1 MQDVT
6 DGNINCVI
14 VKDLSRLGREYIET
28 GRYLR
33 RVFPAYGVRFI
44 AITDSIDTAHDSGD
58 DLTVS
63 VKNIMNEAYCRD
75 ISIKTRSS
83 LDVKRRNGDFVG
95 AFPVYGYMKAEDNK
109 NLLVPD
115 PYAARVVCDI
125 FRMRLEGASA
135 SKIASELNRLGILSP
150 LAYKKNN
157 GLPYA
162 KKGYADKADCKWSA
176 TTIIRIL
183 QDETYTGTLVQGKQQ
198 YPEIS
203 VYDTYIDNGATG
215 TNFHRPGFQQML
227 SDIEAGHV
235 NCVIVKDLSRLG
247 RNTIDTGYYIEQY
260 FRIRNI
266 RFIAVNENFDTVNP
280 EDAHSGIIIPLRNM
294 INEAYA
300 LDIGRKIRAQ
310 QRQAMKDGKFIGA
323 RTPYGYLKAEDDCH
337 QLIIDPVAAV
347 VVQRMF
353 RWASEGAGLNTIAVR
368 LNEAGVLTPSHYK
381 KMQGKITHENLLGSG
396 KWQTRTVGVIL
407 RSEVYTGDLV
417 QGQTKTVDHRQV
429 KADAE
434 EWTVVRDTHEAIIS
448 REQFAAVQEIL
459 NQTASRAKA
468 REVKAYTPNLLKGK
482 VFCAHC
488 GGSLHR
494 QRNIRKKS
502 DDVYL
507 YYCLSRS
514 RTSKDACPGVTIR
527 EDALLDMLADMLQDA
542 LDTALGQYTLSLAE
556 LPRQADDRAELRE
569 KITSR
574 KQEIQRL
581 RGIVRS
587 LYENLVQGVLT
598 KDEYFDYKEKYES
611 RIADLAVEMEQLE
624 DGLRTMDA
632 QAEQHRA
639 LEQDAAQIKTD
650 RALTAALIERL
661 IDRIEVSHDNHTH
674 DISRCHGI
682 WSTSTILRILAD
694 ERYTGVYVIGKRA
707 VLEVGGTR
715 SRLKDRES
723 WYIIPDHH
731 PAIVEKA
738 VFDTVQAIQLR
749 FSQPNKKKR
758 DYPLKGKAFCGC
770 CGHALSRTMQ
780 KTSYY
785 HCRHSEA
792 DEESRCHKMRLN
804 AAELEQAVFLTLKKQ
819 MEAAVP
825 LAPDGTL
832 RVKASV
838 PERAE
843 YEQQIEAL
851 QDGKRTLYEHYL
863 MGEIDLNTYKAEKA
877 ACDELLLKTKNAYA
891 AVLAQA
897 KQKQDEQARQDSRK
911 EASKALFDADTL
923 TTELAELLIDRV
935 LVYPDKR
942 IEIAYKIRDIFD

>member
-1 MQDVT
+1 M
-6 DGNINCVI
+6 II
-14 VKDLSRLGREYIET
+14 A
-28 GRYLR
+28 RYL
-33 RVFPAYGVRFI
+33 
-44 AITDSIDTAHDSGD
+44 
-58 DLTVS
+58 
-63 VKNIMNEAYCRD
+63 E
-75 ISIKTRSS
+75 
-83 LDVKRRNGDFVG
+83 
-95 AFPVYGYMKAEDNK
+95 
-109 NLLVPD
+109 
-115 PYAARVVCDI
+115 
-125 FRMRLEGASA
+125 
-135 SKIASELNRLGILSP
+135 
-150 LAYKKNN
+150 
-157 GLPYA
+157 
-162 KKGYADKADCKWSA
+162 
-176 TTIIRIL
+176 
-183 QDETYTGTLVQGKQQ
+183 Q

-227 SDIEAGHV
+227 LDIEAGHV

-260 FRIRNI
+260 FRIRSI
-266 RFIAVNENFDTVNP
+266 RFIAVNENFDTAAP

-300 LDIGRKIRAQ
+300 LDIGRKIKAQ

-368 LNEAGVLTPSHYK
+368 LNEAGILTPSHYK

-502 DDVYL
+502 DDVYF
-507 YYCLSRS
+507 YHCLSQS
-514 RTSKDACPGVTIR
+514 RISKGACPGVTNR

-542 LDTALGQYTLSLAE
+542 LDTELGQYTLSLAE
-556 LPRQADDRAELRE
+556 LPRQAADRTELRE

-598 KDEYFDYKEKYES
+598 KDEYFDYKEKYEH

-624 DGLRTMDA
+624 DGLRTMDPTKECLQFLYVTVIEVLQSVKDIDTVGFIPGTGKEFLRGYAEVITDA
-632 QAEQHRA
+632 QKFVHRGHCLA
-639 LEQDAAQIKTD
+639 NRNTAHIAAAFAKVKAHFMFRNVEVMAQLRD
-650 RALTAALIERL
+650 ALTDKILIF
-661 IDRIEVSHDNHTH
+661 
-674 DISRCHGI
+674 G
-682 WSTSTILRILAD
+682 
-694 ERYTGVYVIGKRA
+694 Y
-707 VLEVGGTR
+707 
-715 SRLKDRES
+715 
-723 WYIIPDHH
+723 
-731 PAIVEKA
+731 
-738 VFDTVQAIQLR
+738 
-749 FSQPNKKKR
+749 
-758 DYPLKGKAFCGC
+758 
-770 CGHALSRTMQ
+770 
-780 KTSYY
+780 
-785 HCRHSEA
+785 
-792 DEESRCHKMRLN
+792 
-804 AAELEQAVFLTLKKQ
+804 LEQADTPFPIYTIICKYCNINRGRAFSIDVSVF
-819 MEAAVP
+819 E
-825 LAPDGTL
+825 
-832 RVKASV
+832 
-838 PERAE
+838 
-843 YEQQIEAL
+843 
-851 QDGKRTLYEHYL
+851 
-863 MGEIDLNTYKAEKA
+863 
-877 ACDELLLKTKNAYA
+877 
-891 AVLAQA
+891 
-897 KQKQDEQARQDSRK
+897 
-911 EASKALFDADTL
+911 
-923 TTELAELLIDRV
+923 
-935 LVYPDKR
+935 
-942 IEIAYKIRDIFD
+942 